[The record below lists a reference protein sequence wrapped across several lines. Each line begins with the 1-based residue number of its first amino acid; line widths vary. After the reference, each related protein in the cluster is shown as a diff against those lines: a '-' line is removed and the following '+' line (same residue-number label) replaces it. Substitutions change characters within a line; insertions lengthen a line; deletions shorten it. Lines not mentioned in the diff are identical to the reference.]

1 MEDFDGNPSSP
12 YPDAFRQ
19 VAIAEVCTLRNKH
32 CTLAT
37 LNRSPAPYGVGQ
49 SGCRY
54 RTEGHYPSSK
64 RTFEEGDFKSHVE
77 SRSAIPSARRFPCNT
92 KVRWKDSMSLE
103 KDLTTLVCLFHTQD
117 NARAAMNDL
126 SQAGIAQSSIT
137 LIGGPNAPADA
148 LEKSEL
154 ASLGM
159 PDKDYD
165 HLRHSIRDGGL
176 VVAVT
181 TDAGTSDTV
190 EEIFAKHSA
199 KKIDEVS
206 KTDAAAA
213 PLATE
218 AVQEQ
223 TAIPVVAE
231 ELVVGKRAVTQG
243 SVRVFRRV
251 IEIPVEQ
258 SVNLR
263 EEHVTM
269 ERRPVDRAVSDSDL
283 AYGDRTIELTE
294 TAEEA
299 VISKNARVVEE
310 VLVGKQA
317 SEHVETIHDTVRKT
331 EVNVEQVAATAPSN
345 SPRRT
350 N

>member
-1 MEDFDGNPSSP
+1 M
-12 YPDAFRQ
+12 A
-19 VAIAEVCTLRNKH
+19 L
-32 CTLAT
+32 
-37 LNRSPAPYGVGQ
+37 GQ

-54 RTEGHYPSSK
+54 RTEGYYPSSK
-64 RTFEEGDFKSHVE
+64 RTFEEGDFQSHVE
-77 SRSAIPSARRFPCNT
+77 SPSAVPSARRLSLQTPE
-92 KVRWKDSMSLE
+92 VHWKDSMSLE

-117 NARAAMNDL
+117 NAQAAMNDL
-126 SQAGIAQSSIT
+126 RQAGIAQSGIT

-165 HLRHSIRDGGL
+165 HLKDGIRDGGL

-181 TDAGTSDTV
+181 TDAGNSDTV
-190 EEIFAKHSA
+190 EDIFAKHSA
-199 KKIDEVS
+199 KKIDEAS
-206 KTDAAAA
+206 KTGADQYAAAALPLAAA
-213 PLATE
+213 PLAMETM
-218 AVQEQ
+218 QGQ

-231 ELVVGKRAVTQG
+231 ELVVGKRTVDQG
-243 SVRVFRRV
+243 GVRVFRRV
-251 IEIPVEQ
+251 VEIPVEQ

-263 EEHVTM
+263 EEHVTI

-283 AYGDRTIELTE
+283 AFGDRTIELTE

-310 VLVGKQA
+310 VLVGKKA

-331 EVNVEQVAATAPSN
+331 EVEVEQVAATETFN

>member
-1 MEDFDGNPSSP
+1 
-12 YPDAFRQ
+12 
-19 VAIAEVCTLRNKH
+19 
-32 CTLAT
+32 
-37 LNRSPAPYGVGQ
+37 
-49 SGCRY
+49 
-54 RTEGHYPSSK
+54 
-64 RTFEEGDFKSHVE
+64 
-77 SRSAIPSARRFPCNT
+77 
-92 KVRWKDSMSLE
+92 MSLE

-117 NARAAMNDL
+117 NAQAAMNDL
-126 SQAGIAQSSIT
+126 RQAGIAQSGMT

-165 HLRHSIRDGGL
+165 HLKDGIRDGL

-181 TDAGTSDTV
+181 TDSGNSDTV
-190 EEIFAKHSA
+190 EDIFAKHSA
-199 KKIDEVS
+199 KKIDEAS
-206 KTDAAAA
+206 KIGADQYAAAALPLAAA
-213 PLATE
+213 PLAVE
-218 AVQEQ
+218 SVQGQ

-231 ELVVGKRAVTQG
+231 ELVVGKRTVDQG
-243 SVRVFRRV
+243 GVRVFRRV
-251 IEIPVEQ
+251 VEIPLER

-283 AYGDRTIELTE
+283 AFGDRTIELTE
-294 TAEEA
+294 TTEEA

-310 VLVGKQA
+310 VLVGKQS

-331 EVNVEQVAATAPSN
+331 EVEVEQVPAAETFN